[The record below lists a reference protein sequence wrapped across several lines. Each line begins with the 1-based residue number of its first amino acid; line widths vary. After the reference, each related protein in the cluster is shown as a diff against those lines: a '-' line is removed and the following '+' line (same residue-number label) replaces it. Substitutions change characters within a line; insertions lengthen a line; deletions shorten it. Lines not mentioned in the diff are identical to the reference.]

1 MATSPLPEGGK
12 TRLEGAP
19 QKGCGSGLRFWE
31 GWERL
36 RGVMNALRKILWS
49 GVVAGVVV
57 GLCGG
62 VAWGEPEEGESAAE
76 VSWVRVTGDRV
87 NLRAKPGFE
96 NSEVLGQADYD
107 ERLEVRELGD
117 EWVGVVAP
125 ERVSLWVSSQYVREP
140 ENVIGANRVN
150 VRTGPSQNHT
160 IALVLTRGTPVS
172 VREKVGDWSRIAVPD
187 GALVWISRQF
197 AEVVDEGTPAA
208 AVASN
213 AGALENPILKW
224 AESTGALHKPEA
236 VVAETAEP
244 AEAADVAETE
254 AEAVAEVVPP
264 EVSEPAQVV
273 EVLEPVAAEDAG
285 ALARPERR
293 KGDRP
298 APPVEARPLPDVAVA
313 TAEPEMPT
321 PIVLPSVPAKDA
333 AEEAGKKNTNP
344 AGVPASFKLIPLEGQ
359 GRQVTYE
366 GVLRAAPLFNQA
378 PARYRVLRWN
388 AASARWELQ
397 CHVYGEAS
405 KFRYLQDKSVR
416 VRGRE
421 YWLQD
426 TAAPVLMPDQ
436 IQELL
441 PTDMVK

>member
-1 MATSPLPEGGK
+1 M
-12 TRLEGAP
+12 
-19 QKGCGSGLRFWE
+19 RFGE

-36 RGVMNALRKILWS
+36 RGVMNVLRKMLWS

-57 GLCGG
+57 GLCGA
-62 VAWGEPEEGESAAE
+62 VAWGEPEEGGASAEAT
-76 VSWVRVTGDRV
+76 WVRVMGDRV
-87 NLRAKPGFE
+87 NLRAKPGFD

-172 VREKVGDWSRIAVPD
+172 VREKVGDWTRIAVPE
-187 GALVWISRQF
+187 GGLVWISRQF
-197 AEVVDEGTPAA
+197 AEVVEDGAA
-208 AVASN
+208 TSTAPSN
-213 AGALENPILKW
+213 AGALENPIRKW
-224 AESTGALHKPEA
+224 AESTGALHKPEVA
-236 VVAETAEP
+236 AAEPVVTAEAP
-244 AEAADVAETE
+244 VEPV
-254 AEAVAEVVPP
+254 AEAVTPEPPAEVA
-264 EVSEPAQVV
+264 EVA
-273 EVLEPVAAEDAG
+273 VLEPVAASDEG

-293 KGDRP
+293 KSDRP
-298 APPVEARPLPDVAVA
+298 APPVQARPLPEVAVA
-313 TAEPEMPT
+313 TAEPELPT
-321 PIVLPSVPAKDA
+321 PIVLPSVPARDGS
-333 AEEAGKKNTNP
+333 EDTGKKNTNP

-441 PTDMVK
+441 PTDLAQ

>member
-1 MATSPLPEGGK
+1 
-12 TRLEGAP
+12 
-19 QKGCGSGLRFWE
+19 
-31 GWERL
+31 
-36 RGVMNALRKILWS
+36 MNAFRKIVWS
-49 GVVAGVVV
+49 GVVAGMVV
-57 GLCGG
+57 GLCGA

-125 ERVSLWVSSQYVREP
+125 ERVSLWVSSQYVQEP

-150 VRTGPSQNHT
+150 IRTGPSQNHT

-197 AEVVDEGTPAA
+197 AEVVEEGAD
-208 AVASN
+208 AS
-213 AGALENPILKW
+213 ATASGGGALENPILKW
-224 AESTGALHKPEA
+224 AEANGALHKPE
-236 VVAETAEP
+236 VEVAETAGT
-244 AEAADVAETE
+244 AGTAETAGTTE
-254 AEAVAEVVPP
+254 TGGETVAEAVAQ

-273 EVLEPVAAEDAG
+273 EVLEPAVAEDAG

-298 APPVEARPLPDVAVA
+298 APPVEARPLPEVKVA
-313 TAEPEMPT
+313 TANPELPT

-333 AEEAGKKNTNP
+333 TEEAGKKNTNP

-441 PTDMVK
+441 PTDLVQ

>member
-1 MATSPLPEGGK
+1 
-12 TRLEGAP
+12 
-19 QKGCGSGLRFWE
+19 
-31 GWERL
+31 
-36 RGVMNALRKILWS
+36 MNALRKILWS

-125 ERVSLWVSSQYVREP
+125 ERVSLWVSSQYVQEP

-150 VRTGPSQNHT
+150 IRTGPSQNHT

-197 AEVVDEGTPAA
+197 AEVVEEGADASAA
-208 AVASN
+208 ASSG
-213 AGALENPILKW
+213 GALENPILKW
-224 AESTGALHKPEA
+224 AEANGALKRPEGA
-236 VVAETAEP
+236 G
-244 AEAADVAETE
+244 AEAAEIAETTGTTGTTGTAE
-254 AEAVAEVVPP
+254 TGGETVAEAVAQEV
-264 EVSEPAQVV
+264 EEPAQVV
-273 EVLEPVAAEDAG
+273 EVLEPAVAEDAG

-298 APPVEARPLPDVAVA
+298 APPVQARPLPEVEVA
-313 TAEPEMPT
+313 TANPELPT
-321 PIVLPSVPAKDA
+321 PIVLPSVPAKDGT
-333 AEEAGKKNTNP
+333 EEAGKKNTNP

-441 PTDMVK
+441 PTDLVQ